1 MSDQSQTPQNVGGRA
16 APETPLMTIH
26 SQYVRDLSFESPN
39 TPAVLGDLKD
49 SPEIQISLDSAARRF
64 KERVF
69 EIVLKLKVSS
79 TIGGKTGFIAE
90 LEYAGL
96 ISIGEEIPEERLEQ
110 LLMVDAPTQLFPFAR
125 QIIADAT
132 RNGGFPPLLVNP
144 IDFNVLLQQKKA
156 QQAQDAAKGDGAKP
170 EDKTGAGQDTAKKD
184 DQDGKAKA

>member
-1 MSDQSQTPQNVGGRA
+1 MSDQAQTPQNVGGGA
-16 APETPLMTIH
+16 APEAPQMTIH

-39 TPAVLGDLKD
+39 TPGVLGELKD

-64 KERVF
+64 KERLF
-69 EIVLKLKVSS
+69 EIVLKLKVTS
-79 TIGGKTGFIAE
+79 TLGGKTGFIAE

-96 ISIGEEIPEERLEQ
+96 VSIAEEVPDNRLEQ

-156 QQAQDAAKGDGAKP
+156 QQAQEAAKGNGAQAESGAEAGKKAGEKDG
-170 EDKTGAGQDTAKKD
+170 E
-184 DQDGKAKA
+184 AKA